1 MCVLYAVRLCV
12 CFPPRGLRLHAARFR
27 LGARALCAR
36 APCVKAVRPHVQTRG
51 PLAYTTK
58 GAAGEQIDLKRAGGR
73 CSGQRTHLWA
83 RHRGAGQ
90 PRVVKTLSA
99 PSRVHA
105 STPRVYAFLRNQ
117 DDRDFTQ

>member
-1 MCVLYAVRLCV
+1 MCFVCSAFVCVLSTARAAAPRGALPFGCSSLVRPCAVRE
-12 CFPPRGLRLHAARFR
+12 G
-27 LGARALCAR
+27 G
-36 APCVKAVRPHVQTRG
+36 VRPHVQTRG

-73 CSGQRTHLWA
+73 CSGQHTHLWA

-99 PSRVHA
+99 PSRVVY
-105 STPRVYAFLRNQ
+105 TRPRVDAFAYRN
-117 DDRDFTQ
+117 